1 MQIQEKER
9 IAQELREKGVN
20 EEFMFEY
27 EEAKNELYDLQN
39 KKIAET
45 QTHYFGTRKKGDA
58 NGIRKT
64 NRMTINIIKQTI
76 QLCFF

>member
-1 MQIQEKER
+1 MLIQEKER

-64 NRMTINIIKQTI
+64 KSINRNKS
-76 QLCFF
+76 